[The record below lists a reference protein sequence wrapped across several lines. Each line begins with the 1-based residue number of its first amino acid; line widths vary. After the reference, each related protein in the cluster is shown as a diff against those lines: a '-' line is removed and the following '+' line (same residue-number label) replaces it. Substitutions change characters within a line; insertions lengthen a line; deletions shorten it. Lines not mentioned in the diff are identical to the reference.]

1 MNVII
6 RILILAVAV
15 WVAAYIIPGVEID
28 SFQSLLIV
36 SLILGAVNA
45 FIKPILVLLTL
56 PLTIV
61 TLGLFLLVINGL
73 LVLLVDSL
81 VPGFTVGSFLI
92 AILFSIVVS
101 LISSLL
107 SRLS

>member
-81 VPGFTVGSFLI
+81 VPGFSVGSFLI